1 MRCACLDSPCPQKV
15 QHFSL
20 AQRSIAEC
28 LISYSLPVCC
38 QLHHASA
45 KLHVSRIAEMVMHAR
60 RAAAAAL
67 RTVYKKYSHS
77 NHSKVSLLQPP
88 LSLLEEA

>member
-1 MRCACLDSPCPQKV
+1 MPPGNAALQ
-15 QHFSL
+15 L
-20 AQRSIAEC
+20 GTAQRCGVLCILQSAC
-28 LISYSLPVCC
+28 VLSAAPCRC
-38 QLHHASA
+38 QLH
-45 KLHVSRIAEMVMHAR
+45 VNRIAEMGMRVH

>member
-1 MRCACLDSPCPQKV
+1 MG
-15 QHFSL
+15 
-20 AQRSIAEC
+20 I
-28 LISYSLPVCC
+28 
-38 QLHHASA
+38 
-45 KLHVSRIAEMVMHAR
+45 HVH